1 MIALVFTFA
10 LTVTS
15 APDPCAGVLDRT
27 TACASPDDVA
37 AGVVPDAGGKDPALG
52 VGNVIKAEEIPS
64 KLALLAAALG
74 IGGTA
79 VVGVTYAVT
88 PPAETPEQE
97 QLRKAMRLGGVSV
110 LALSGLVG
118 GAAVALAVF
127 DPSTGKPRYSLVEDD
142 E

>member
-1 MIALVFTFA
+1 MIALA
-10 LTVTS
+10 LTLALAVSS

-27 TACASPDDVA
+27 AACSSPHDVGA
-37 AGVVPDAGGKDPALG
+37 RVAPDVGGKDPALG
-52 VGNVIKAEEIPS
+52 VGDVIKAEEIPS

-79 VVGVTYAVT
+79 MVSVTYAVT
-88 PPAETPEQE
+88 PPNETLEQE

-118 GAAVALAVF
+118 GAVVALAVF
-127 DPSTGKPRYSLVEDD
+127 DPSTGKPRYSLIEDD